1 MIREHLFH
9 KKPGADR
16 HFRWRGGDVS
26 RIEGLSDAVFAL
38 TLTLIVM
45 ASAVPDTFHEFW
57 LVVRDLPAFAA
68 CFVLL
73 MIVWFEHHKYF
84 RRYGFENTSTIVL
97 NALLLFLV
105 VFYAFPLKFLM
116 TFLWHMALGENP
128 ALSFVLPEGA
138 ANLWPYSANA
148 QPAFMMIFYGLGGTA
163 IFATF
168 AVMHAIAYRQRKE
181 LEFDELECFLVR
193 SSILDNVFM
202 AGVPALSA
210 AMAWFGAHPGLCGFA
225 YMLLWPLMMGNGMY
239 TGMKAEKMA
248 KAMAE
253 SAA

>member
-9 KKPGADR
+9 TKPGADD

-38 TLTLIVM
+38 TLTLLVM
-45 ASAVPDTFHEFW
+45 ASSVPDTFHEFW

-68 CFVLL
+68 SFVLL
-73 MIVWFEHHKYF
+73 MLVWNEHHKYF
-84 RRYGFENTSTIVL
+84 RRYGFEDAKTIALNT
-97 NALLLFLV
+97 LLLFLM

-116 TFLWHMALGENP
+116 TFLWHMALGVDPRLAFE
-128 ALSFVLPEGA
+128 LPVGS
-138 ANLWPYSANA
+138 ANLWPLAAHA
-148 QPAFMMIFYGLGGTA
+148 QPAYMMIFYGLGGMS

-168 AVMHAIAYRQRKE
+168 TVMHLRAYISRDRLQ
-181 LEFDELECFLVR
+181 LDELEVFLVR
-193 SSILDNVFM
+193 SSIRDNVFM

-210 AMAWFGAHPGLCGFA
+210 LLAWYGVPSGICGIV
-225 YMLLWPLMMGNGMY
+225 YILLWPLMMGNGIY
-239 TGMKAEKMA
+239 TDKRADKMA

-253 SAA
+253 QDD